1 MKRIAWLL
9 SLLFMAVSPLAAQQE
24 PFTEGIHYQ
33 VLFPQAPTDAAQGK
47 VEVVELFWYGCPH
60 CYQLEPY
67 VNNWLK
73 GQPGSIEF
81 RRMPATMNA
90 GWVSHA
96 KTYFALELIGELER
110 IHPLIF
116 LAIHEQG
123 RRLRDLKS
131 MNRFLAQQGVDVNKF
146 FDAYQSLEAQTKLRR
161 VMWLNQQYGAS
172 SVPAIV
178 VNGKYLSSAST
189 AGGYVKLL
197 ELIDFLVKKE
207 SNS

>member
-1 MKRIAWLL
+1 MKHIAWLL
-9 SLLFMAVSPLAAQQE
+9 GLLFITVGPLAAQQE

-33 VLFPQAPTDAAQGK
+33 ALFPQVPTDAAQGK
-47 VEVVELFWYGCPH
+47 VEVVALFWYGCPH

-67 VNNWLK
+67 VSNWLK
-73 GQPGSIEF
+73 DKPGSIDF
-81 RRMPATMNA
+81 KRMPATMNP
-90 GWVSHA
+90 GWVTHA
-96 KTYFALELIGELER
+96 RVYLALELIGELER

-123 RRLRDLKS
+123 RRLQDLKS
-131 MNRFLAQQGVDVNKF
+131 INRFLAQQGVDVNKF
-146 FDAYQSLEAQTKLRR
+146 LEAYQSPEAQTKLRR
-161 VMWLNQQYGAS
+161 VMWLNQQYGAPG
-172 SVPAIV
+172 VPAIV

-197 ELIDFLVKKE
+197 ELIEFIIKKE